1 MYVVFQSQSCV
12 QLFVTPR
19 TEVHQALLPSSI
31 YSGILFSHKRR
42 KRRKSC
48 HLRPHIWVY
57 LCRKIY
63 TDIRGYRYLPKDM
76 VVSFPLD
83 IYSKLELLDLVLI
96 FWGDF
101 ILFSTV
107 TASIYIPTNSAQ
119 GLGSG
124 HFWSWWTVQ
133 VCCRMFGSVVCF
145 YPKNVSSTLSP
156 GVTRMSPDIA
166 ECPLEGKIILGWET
180 EVVHVRS
187 VMADSVWPHG
197 L

>member
-107 TASIYIPTNSAQ
+107 TASIYIPPTVYK
-119 GLGSG
+119 GSLFSTPSPTFIRCALFNDSHSDRCG
-124 HFWSWWTVQ
+124 VIADCGFDLHF
-133 VCCRMFGSVVCF
+133 
-145 YPKNVSSTLSP
+145 
-156 GVTRMSPDIA
+156 PD
-166 ECPLEGKIILGWET
+166 
-180 EVVHVRS
+180 
-187 VMADSVWPHG
+187 D
-197 L
+197 